1 MPKTSEDRMHLFGR
15 FTQIVVMRGF
25 EGAMASETR
34 DRGGSRGGGP
44 VIVGP

>member
-1 MPKTSEDRMHLFGR
+1 MHLFGK
-15 FTQIVVMRGF
+15 FTQIEVMRGF

-34 DRGGSRGGGP
+34 DGGGSRGGGP